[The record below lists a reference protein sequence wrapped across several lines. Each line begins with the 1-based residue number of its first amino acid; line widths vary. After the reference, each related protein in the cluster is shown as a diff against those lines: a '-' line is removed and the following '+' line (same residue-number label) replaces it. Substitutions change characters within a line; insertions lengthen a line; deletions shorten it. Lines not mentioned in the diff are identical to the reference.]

1 MPNYKNGMIYKLVN
15 DENDDI
21 YIGST
26 SQTLPKRLGNHKAKY
41 KCYLNNSNSYFIT
54 SFNIIKYQSCKII
67 LIEEFPCKSKIELE
81 KRERHYIDTLKCVNK
96 IIPTRSKNEYRKIH
110 REKMLQE
117 KKMFYIK
124 NKERY
129 SQKAKET
136 YMINKK
142 QIRQNQH
149 DYYKYKSSW
158 GGDKRTQNN
167 LLLIDVNLFTI

>member
-1 MPNYKNGMIYKLVN
+1 
-15 DENDDI
+15 
-21 YIGST
+21 
-26 SQTLPKRLGNHKAKY
+26 
-41 KCYLNNSNSYFIT
+41 
-54 SFNIIKYQSCKII
+54 
-67 LIEEFPCKSKIELE
+67 
-81 KRERHYIDTLKCVNK
+81 
-96 IIPTRSKNEYRKIH
+96 
-110 REKMLQE
+110 
-117 KKMFYIK
+117 MFYIK

-129 SQKAKET
+129 SQKGKET